1 MERFVM
7 KKTPKAVK
15 LTEEMRLAIKVMV
28 LCIENQILPK
38 VGSPHYKKLK
48 SLITP
53 LKKKEKKS

>member
-1 MERFVM
+1 M